1 MKNYNNNSKKKII
14 HWPGKTIFESD
25 NNLFSL
31 ITMNHHPVHLDINYA
46 KRKKKKKIL
55 VNGLLVISIVVGMSV
70 KDISLDAVA
79 NLGYDKIIHHNPVF
93 LNDTLYAESLL
104 IKKEKTKK
112 KNYRICTYDTFAH
125 NQNNKL
131 ILSLQRKILIKV

>member
-46 KRKKKKKIL
+46 KRQKHKKIL

-112 KNYRICTYDTFAH
+112 KITVFVPT
-125 NQNNKL
+125 
-131 ILSLQRKILIKV
+131 ILSPTIKIIN